1 MYLFFSILFV
11 LICISLIILVIL
23 TPSKNNIINTYTDT
37 TNTNNIVITQNFLKN
52 TLNYIITIFA
62 ITFYTIAIVLNILNN
77 TIKYKNYYIEKKQQK
92 IKINNNN
99 KSRDGETGKH
109 ATLR

>member
-11 LICISLIILVIL
+11 LTCISLIILIIL

-52 TLNYIITIFA
+52 TLNYIITIFT
-62 ITFYTIAIVLNILNN
+62 IIFYTTAIILNILNN
-77 TIKYKNYYIEKKQQK
+77 TIKYKNNYIEKKQQK
-92 IKINNNN
+92 FKTIKI
-99 KSRDGETGKH
+99 KSRDGEIGKH